1 MKIMVRYCDVR
12 VTLYPAP
19 RGTGVSAPPIVQKL
33 LHLGGIQDCY
43 TSASSYR
50 TLGPV
55 AKATFLAIQRAYLF
69 ESKSGKIDVD
79 NAFRIFWMTN
89 RVRSLATRVTE
100 SLTTVQAISSS
111 SVATGNDKEMIVE
124 ESSLKRIESFTSH
137 IHHFTITSSTKDH
150 SPDEN
155 VSSPESGSIDD
166 AVLEESIALS
176 SEAATNQYFT
186 YDVKHSQLRITV
198 LGPGGVTIPE
208 VDRLKYLIPD
218 GTVTVMCLTWNVAS
232 RLLVSLVFK
241 YYHQETVKS
250 LAEVVADTH
259 LIFCWVRKWSQMVI
273 VFIREPLVAYT
284 STPEWQFISC
294 SPIVKPVRTKGAI
307 AVFFRIFQ
315 ASGFRII
322 SDGPVLNRICDY
334 SKICDSLRFS
344 ALPCSGVK
352 QADCVF
358 WLGDLNFRLRSR
370 ERIDALD
377 SHANKKQE
385 NMADSF
391 FDQLLID
398 DELTLE
404 RCKGLFLNRLFSQ
417 KSSLKLI
424 VFERFKQYILFSG
437 NIFEGF
443 SEAYIKFPPT
453 HKFILGTSNYV
464 NDRIPSYTDRILYYA
479 KESSRIRPA
488 KYDCLWEENA
498 SDHKPVY
505 GFFTMR
511 VLEQR
516 YSEVH
521 EYDIEQKDK
530 NLRRKVLPYL
540 RKPGHLAVIEAMMI
554 NNRKL

>member
-1 MKIMVRYCDVR
+1 
-12 VTLYPAP
+12 
-19 RGTGVSAPPIVQKL
+19 
-33 LHLGGIQDCY
+33 
-43 TSASSYR
+43 
-50 TLGPV
+50 
-55 AKATFLAIQRAYLF
+55 
-69 ESKSGKIDVD
+69 
-79 NAFRIFWMTN
+79 MTN

-111 SVATGNDKEMIVE
+111 SVATDNDKKMIVE
-124 ESSLKRIESFTSH
+124 DSSLKRIESFTSH

-155 VSSPESGSIDD
+155 VSSPESPESGSIEDG
-166 AVLEESIALS
+166 ALEESIALT

-208 VDRLKYLIPD
+208 VDRLKDLIPD

-232 RLLVSLVFK
+232 RSQNHLSKIGKLITNERPADRADLICLCFQELPSINA

-315 ASGFRII
+315 ASVIFVTCHMTH
-322 SDGPVLNRICDY
+322 GPVLNRICDY

-358 WLGDLNFRLRSR
+358 WFGDLNFRLQSR

-377 SHANKKQE
+377 SQNKKQQ

-404 RCKGLFLNRLFSQ
+404 RCK
-417 KSSLKLI
+417 
-424 VFERFKQYILFSG
+424 G

-453 HKFILGTSNYV
+453 HKFILGTNNYV

-505 GFFTMR
+505 GFFTVR

-516 YSEVH
+516 Y
-521 EYDIEQKDK
+521 
-530 NLRRKVLPYL
+530 
-540 RKPGHLAVIEAMMI
+540 
-554 NNRKL
+554 

>member
-1 MKIMVRYCDVR
+1 
-12 VTLYPAP
+12 
-19 RGTGVSAPPIVQKL
+19 
-33 LHLGGIQDCY
+33 
-43 TSASSYR
+43 
-50 TLGPV
+50 
-55 AKATFLAIQRAYLF
+55 
-69 ESKSGKIDVD
+69 
-79 NAFRIFWMTN
+79 MTN

-232 RLLVSLVFK
+232 RSQNHLSKIGKLITNERPADRADLICLCFQELPSINA

-315 ASGFRII
+315 ASVIFVTCHMTH
-322 SDGPVLNRICDY
+322 GPVLNRICDY

-404 RCKGLFLNRLFSQ
+404 RCKG
-417 KSSLKLI
+417 
-424 VFERFKQYILFSG
+424 

-516 YSEVH
+516 Y
-521 EYDIEQKDK
+521 
-530 NLRRKVLPYL
+530 
-540 RKPGHLAVIEAMMI
+540 
-554 NNRKL
+554 